1 MHEEQEVTQT
11 TPETDSAAEFEELIQ
26 GRCKQPF
33 QQRVQKIL
41 DGRLRSLRQ
50 ENEALRRQAAEQ
62 RSFENGCVER
72 LARQAEDI
80 RRVYG
85 GFDWQREMRDPAFGR
100 LIAAGVD
107 GRTAYEVVHSRE
119 LLAQAM
125 RYGAKRAAE
134 QCSRAIAS
142 GGRRVAENGGH
153 GSSAVT
159 RTDPKALDSAQL
171 ADIRRRVQRGR
182 RFGFEGAFRPPGRGR
197 PPAGYFSQ
205 QLEK

>member
-1 MHEEQEVTQT
+1 MDEEQVMEQV
-11 TPETDSAAEFEELIQ
+11 TPEADCAAEFEELIR
-26 GRCKQPF
+26 GRCRQPF

-41 DGRLRSLRQ
+41 DGRLRTLRQ
-50 ENEALRRQAAEQ
+50 ENEALRRQAQERQ
-62 RSFENGCVER
+62 GFENDCVAR
-72 LARQAEDI
+72 LAREAEDI
-80 RRVYG
+80 RRVYD

-119 LLAQAM
+119 ILAQAM

-142 GGRRVAENGGH
+142 GGRRVAENGGR

-159 RTDPKALDSAQL
+159 RADPKALTPGEL
-171 ADIRRRVQRGR
+171 AEIRRRVQRGEKI
-182 RFGFEGAFRPPGRGR
+182 RF
-197 PPAGYFSQ
+197 
-205 QLEK
+205 